1 MWDSEPV
8 EKSLKLLL
16 RKPVG
21 CLSVL
26 ITVLSVVS
34 DLFWSRQD
42 WGGCLGFFGFGG
54 MFTFIGYQLLQ
65 ILPSWKGYE
74 DRYLR
79 RRWRFVALGW
89 IVLGSIC
96 LFLGVLMLIGIIFR
110 IG

>member
-1 MWDSEPV
+1 MWDSEPI

-16 RKPVG
+16 RTPVG

-34 DLFWSRQD
+34 DLFWPRQH

-54 MFTFIGYQLLQ
+54 MFTFIGYQLLH
-65 ILPSWKGYE
+65 ILPFWKGYVE
-74 DRYLR
+74 PYL
-79 RRWRFVALGW
+79 RWRFVAFGL
-89 IVLGSIC
+89 IVLGSTC

-110 IG
+110 IE